1 MWANRFFDSAHVSS
15 AMPCLS
21 SVDPAIADNAI
32 AMPGVALQR
41 GANNGDRQTAAIR
54 KARRD
59 VRIIA
64 TVNGPIAN
72 DVRRGVGLRLAVKPA
87 KVQ

>member
-1 MWANRFFDSAHVSS
+1 MRRNWFFDSAYVSS

-21 SVDPAIADNAI
+21 SVDPAITDNVI
-32 AMPGVALQR
+32 AAMLGVALER
-41 GANNGDRQTAAIR
+41 GANNGGGQTAAIR
-54 KARRD
+54 GAWRD

-72 DVRRGVGLRLAVKPA
+72 DVRRGIVRITTM
-87 KVQ
+87 